1 MIPTDKDTKTTND
14 LWLLVGSGKTH
25 IPLKEGMTPKEVY
38 ELAAA
43 ISSAAEI
50 RVSVN
55 ITTITQTTFGD

>member
-25 IPLKEGMTPKEVY
+25 IPLKEGITPEEVY

-55 ITTITQTTFGD
+55 IAS